1 MICKCQCHNDIMDA
15 HIPCS
20 CCIIGGGPMPDMGSM
35 VQCMQCNEILVSATR
50 HNIVQCACDNKTTVD
65 GGYSYTRVLGKDL
78 HKIKVL
84 KAYQNG
90 KLVHKA

>member
-1 MICKCQCHNDIMDA
+1 
-15 HIPCS
+15 
-20 CCIIGGGPMPDMGSM
+20 MPDMGSM